1 MLLYIIHL
9 DELLIFAI
17 RFCLEK
23 KQTFPIQFKN
33 NLKILIIG
41 LGYPNKVE
49 IRNVYAYF
57 FVQ

>member
-9 DELLIFAI
+9 DELLISAI

-23 KQTFPIQFKN
+23 KKTFPIQFKN
-33 NLKILIIG
+33 KLKILIIG

-49 IRNVYAYF
+49 NCTVYAYF

>member
-9 DELLIFAI
+9 DELLISAI

-23 KQTFPIQFKN
+23 KTFPIQFKN
-33 NLKILIIG
+33 KLKILIIG

-49 IRNVYAYF
+49 NCTVYAYF

>member
-9 DELLIFAI
+9 DELLISAI

-23 KQTFPIQFKN
+23 KPFPIQFKN

>member
-9 DELLIFAI
+9 DELLISAI

-23 KQTFPIQFKN
+23 KPFSIQFKN

>member
-9 DELLIFAI
+9 DKLSISAI

-23 KQTFPIQFKN
+23 KTFPVQFKN

-49 IRNVYAYF
+49 IRNVYAHF